1 MPRGQLNLHPYFCR
15 MGKDK
20 LRKFRE
26 NEEMTNVIQPSTNE
40 VRGGFELK
48 GKWAQEQ
55 FNNDH
60 GLVLE
65 LGCGKGEYT
74 VELARRNPQQNHL
87 GIDIKGARLWRG
99 AKTATEEGLN
109 NVAFLRTRIDW
120 IDQCF
125 APNEVDEIWI
135 TFPDPQIKYKRAK
148 HRLTHPEYLL
158 RYSKFMK
165 KAGTVNLKCDS
176 EYLHGYTHGIVQ
188 MLGLKVEEAYHDI
201 HDQIR
206 PNEGILFDVVTHYER
221 MWLNQGKPTTYL
233 RFTLDGIEE
242 ALAMWSKLPNHGE

>member
-1 MPRGQLNLHPYFCR
+1 

-26 NEEMTNVIQPSTNE
+26 NEQMQCVVEPSSE
-40 VRGGFELK
+40 QARQGLELK
-48 GKWAQEQ
+48 GQWAEKQ
-55 FNNDH
+55 FGNDA

-74 VELARRNPQQNHL
+74 VELARRNPQRNHI
-87 GIDIKGARLWRG
+87 GVDIKGARLWRG

-109 NVAFLRTRIDW
+109 NVGFLRTRIDW

-125 APNEVDEIWI
+125 GENEVDEIWI

-158 RYSKFMK
+158 KYAKFLK
-165 KAGTVNLKCDS
+165 PGGTVNLKCDS

-188 MLGLKVEEAYHDI
+188 MLGLEVEEAYHDI
-201 HDQIR
+201 YEQIQ
-206 PNEGILFDVVTHYER
+206 PNEGILFDVITHYES
-221 MWLNQGKPTTYL
+221 MWLEQGKAINYL
-233 RFTLDGIEE
+233 RFKLDGIEE
-242 ALAMWSKLPNHGE
+242 AMAHWANFTK